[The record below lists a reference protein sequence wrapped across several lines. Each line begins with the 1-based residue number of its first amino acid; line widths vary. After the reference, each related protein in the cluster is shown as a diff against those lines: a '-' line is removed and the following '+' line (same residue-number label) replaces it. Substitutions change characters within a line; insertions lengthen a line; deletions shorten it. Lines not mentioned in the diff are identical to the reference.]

1 MFGSNKAR
9 SDKQAESCVSMMRCP
24 HDIFRHILSFKD
36 PTRQVGVK
44 GGIKTDSASAM
55 PPYFEPLSG
64 GYAPADIVMTRRAVI
79 TSRGLRWFLYIWDTD
94 EMFEDPN
101 DVDWLRNP
109 WRDAM
114 VQEFEMSSNPI
125 ERPPSELWLRCE
137 GCGPDLE
144 LYDLLR

>member
-1 MFGSNKAR
+1 MAFQKTL
-9 SDKQAESCVSMMRCP
+9 P
-24 HDIFRHILSFKD
+24 HDVERHILSFKD

-64 GYAPADIVMTRRAVI
+64 GYAPADIVMTRRDVI
-79 TSRGLRWFLYIWDTD
+79 TSRGLRGFLYIWDTD

-109 WRDAM
+109 WRDTM
-114 VQEFEMSSNPI
+114 VQEFEMSSKPL
-125 ERPPSELWLRCE
+125 ERPPSELWLHCE
-137 GCGPDLE
+137 ACGPDLE